1 MLSAAFVV
9 LSVIF
14 IGIGAGYL
22 GYIDFIVPILIA
34 VIYLRCG
41 FKYTILSSITSLLI
55 IIFAIGDLTSAIF
68 MSQSMIFG
76 IICANIL
83 PRKESM
89 LDDLF
94 YASILACIVMIL
106 IDFNFSKIIGQ
117 SIIKELESYLPYF
130 TAIFGEEIKNIIFY
144 LFIISL
150 PIGTMMITY
159 ISSLFLGKKFRFLD
173 EETSRKYIVIRK
185 FNKYGSL
192 ISCSRKSI
200 YIGVVSIIIG
210 SILLNFKF
218 ISSIAYLR
226 IIINSIMCV
235 ILFFLIQDSISLI
248 NKFIYSLTHSRLNT
262 ILIQLFLLFSLI
274 KFFKISTITLIVC
287 NLFIDKVFTIRKR
300 QNEFLEKYLKIEG
313 GI

>member
-1 MLSAAFVV
+1 
-9 LSVIF
+9 
-14 IGIGAGYL
+14 
-22 GYIDFIVPILIA
+22 
-34 VIYLRCG
+34 
-41 FKYTILSSITSLLI
+41 
-55 IIFAIGDLTSAIF
+55 
-68 MSQSMIFG
+68 
-76 IICANIL
+76 
-83 PRKESM
+83 
-89 LDDLF
+89 
-94 YASILACIVMIL
+94 MIL

-218 ISSIAYLR
+218 ISSIAYFR

-274 KFFKISTITLIVC
+274 KFFKISTITFIVLSLIH
-287 NLFIDKVFTIRKR
+287 I
-300 QNEFLEKYLKIEG
+300 Y
-313 GI
+313 